1 MITKPQ
7 GVVSLILAFVGL
19 LNFALSALG
28 ISPIPVDAD
37 SVTLFVTLAFTLV
50 GTIGT
55 AWNNFNVTNA
65 AQLGDKL
72 IDNIKDGN
80 IDYALA
86 DQLIRDLVKSADA
99 IKANEAKQ

>member
-1 MITKPQ
+1 MTTKPQ

-19 LNFALSALG
+19 LNFVLSAVG

-37 SVTLFVTLAFTLV
+37 SVALFVTLSFALV

-72 IDNIKDGN
+72 IDNIKAGN

-86 DQLIRDLVKSADA
+86 DQLIRDLVKAS
-99 IKANEAKQ
+99 EAVKPVEE

>member
-1 MITKPQ
+1 MTTKPQ
-7 GVVSLILAFVGL
+7 GIVSLILAFVGL
-19 LNFALSALG
+19 LNFVLSAVG

-37 SVTLFVTLAFTLV
+37 SVALFVTLAFALI

-72 IDNIKDGN
+72 IDNIKAGN

-86 DQLIRDLVKSADA
+86 DQLIRDLVKAT
-99 IKANEAKQ
+99 EAVKNVEE